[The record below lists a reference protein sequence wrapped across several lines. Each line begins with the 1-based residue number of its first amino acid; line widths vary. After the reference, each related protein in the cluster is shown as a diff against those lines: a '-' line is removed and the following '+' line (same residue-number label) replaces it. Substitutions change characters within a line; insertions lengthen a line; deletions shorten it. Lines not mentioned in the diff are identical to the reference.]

1 VIRKAVLAVV
11 AGVMVAGTV
20 AAYADPVDDVVQTVN
35 DVATVHPPIDHP
47 PVVGGGGVT
56 GGTTGRSA
64 VVGYIFVQA
73 SGDAVP
79 TYTLAGALGNSDLWV
94 CRGGG
99 TSASYTVTCV
109 PASTAVEL
117 TWHCDV
123 LHADVS
129 TTSDAGLARTTL
141 DCDSDGVGE
150 AQTATVSGFVG
161 HDSKWSV
168 DTRLV
173 TAFTCTIDGGGT
185 DAHADWTGGCG
196 DPGLVGVE

>member
-1 VIRKAVLAVV
+1 VIRKAVLAVA
-11 AGVMVAGTV
+11 AGVIVAGTV
-20 AAYADPVDDVVQTVN
+20 AAYADPVDDVLQTVN
-35 DVATVHPPIDHP
+35 DVAHVRP
-47 PVVGGGGVT
+47 PVVDRPPVLGGGVT
-56 GGTTGRSA
+56 GVSGRSA

-79 TYTLAGALGNSDLWV
+79 TYTLAGALGDADLWA
-94 CRGGG
+94 CHGGG
-99 TSASYTVTCV
+99 TSASYTVSCV
-109 PASTAVEL
+109 PASAAVEL

-129 TTSDAGLARTTL
+129 TTSAAGLARTTL

-150 AQTATVSGFVG
+150 AQTATVSGLPG

-173 TAFTCTIDGGGT
+173 TAFTCTIDGGGA